1 MLGIVYHINQS
12 LLRKYFTLLVLSLAT
27 FNFAIYFI
35 KKDPGF
41 PIWAIAGYTTFSA
54 IFAILVYE
62 SVKKENKVIAIIF
75 TSAVL
80 RFLGKYSYGFYIFHW
95 PVYLLLK
102 PLTDR
107 FTTNFFTAESTT
119 QLVVSSVIASI
130 AGLAVSVLSYHLF
143 EKHFLDLK
151 KKFA

>member
-1 MLGIVYHINQS
+1 MLGIVYHINQT
-12 LLRKYFTLLVLSLAT
+12 LLRKYFTLLVLSLAA
-27 FNFAIYFI
+27 FNFAIYFV
-35 KKDPGF
+35 KKDPWF

-62 SVKKENKVIAIIF
+62 SVKKENKAITFIF
-75 TSAVL
+75 TSPVL

-95 PVYLLLK
+95 PVYLLLR

-107 FTTNFFTAESTT
+107 FTTNFFATESTT

-143 EKHFLDLK
+143 EKHFLNLK